1 MRHAIRYL
9 TAACA
14 VFLPISGP
22 AWAQAKLTPVTLVS
36 STVNPPSI
44 SNIYYLAAMDSS
56 FKKRGLDVQL
66 QQSSGSPSSLAAIVS
81 SRAEFASIAVTTLAN
96 AAAEGVKAR
105 MVVTGNFDFP
115 GMIVSTPDIR
125 SPKDL
130 EGKRMGATA
139 VGSMDYVIATAYL
152 QSQGVDLAKIQWVA
166 TRQSA
171 NSVQALAANQI
182 SAAWITTSDTVR
194 ALKVHP
200 QLKILVDAA
209 TLSKLMPNPG
219 GAVVVTDRYGS
230 QHPDLVQAMVTAV
243 IEGNRAL
250 YNDRKFF
257 DAVVDHWF
265 PNIYSAEQK
274 DLLYSAYR
282 PSWGVNGGMPLKVMR
297 SAYENWKTR
306 VNPGRANNPNFSK
319 VEDLMDTRFA
329 QKALAELGV
338 MKDVLDTA
346 EWMPTR

>member
-1 MRHAIRYL
+1 MRTVIL
-9 TAACA
+9 VAASCIA
-14 VFLPISGP
+14 GAGA
-22 AWAQAKLTPVTLVS
+22 AWPQTKLTPVTLVS

-44 SNIYYLAAMDSS
+44 SNIYYLAAMDYS

-81 SRAEFASIAVTTLAN
+81 GKAEFASIAVTTLAN
-96 AAAEGVKAR
+96 AAAEGVKAK

-115 GMIVSTPDIR
+115 GMILSTPDIK

-139 VGSMDYVIATAYL
+139 IGSMDYTIATAYL
-152 QSQGVDLAKIQWVA
+152 ESQGVDMSKIQWVA

-171 NSVQALAANQI
+171 NSVQAMSAGQI
-182 SAAWITTSDTVR
+182 SAAWITTSNAVT

-200 QLKILVDAA
+200 QLKILVQAEV
-209 TLSKLMPNPG
+209 LSKLMPNPG
-219 GAVVVTDRYGS
+219 GAVVVTDRYAA
-230 QHPDLVQAMVTAV
+230 QHADIVQAMVAAV
-243 IEGNRAL
+243 IEGNRVL
-250 YNDRKFF
+250 YNDRKAF
-257 DAVVDHWF
+257 DAVVDKWF

-282 PSWGVNGGMPLKVMR
+282 PSWGVNGGLPLKVMR
-297 SAYENWKTR
+297 VALEHWKTV
-306 VNPGRANNPNFSK
+306 VNPSRANNPNFSK
-319 VEDLMDTRFA
+319 IEELMDTHYA
-329 QKALAELGV
+329 QKALGELGE

-346 EWMPTR
+346 DWMQH